1 MSRPGLEPDPA
12 PPWSPPLQGPAAAAG
27 RGVPVHHQTPWSQ
40 PPGRSGQTGQPRPS
54 PAPVPSSSG
63 QAQDKARRQPPPGL
77 AAGGAATDRRLQPLS
92 GTVGLPLPLLA
103 AGPRRRALWLRTAPR
118 ETPGLWSP
126 PSQLPFSLEGPP
138 TQSCALGPRPRACL
152 RSGVAVSTPWQS
164 RGECCPSGPRRTA
177 HGGLRATGGL
187 RLAIGL
193 LRSSHPASASAT
205 QASLS
210 PSWTCPGPRPGG
222 LGPARQGQG
231 ALGQGPDL
239 QGMAGDAEAD
249 SGCPLS
255 WATLSLPLRKG
266 AGVTHSGIPE
276 LAGEAGAGRLP
287 AAHLGPSSR
296 TGLDGGG
303 SGLPTPAGEQWLSG
317 ASCPLGGVRRGSV
330 HPGFFWLSWFCPLP
344 LPAQEGEK
352 YPELSVYGRQGGRC
366 VGGSLPPRPPPGAS
380 RHVN

>member
-1 MSRPGLEPDPA
+1 MAQDSSPGNARTLVSL
-12 PPWSPPLQGPAAAAG
+12 PPVTFLPRGPAH
-27 RGVPVHHQTPWSQ
+27 PVLC
-40 PPGRSGQTGQPRPS
+40 PGA
-54 PAPVPSSSG
+54 PAQG
-63 QAQDKARRQPPPGL
+63 
-77 AAGGAATDRRLQPLS
+77 
-92 GTVGLPLPLLA
+92 
-103 AGPRRRALWLRTAPR
+103 
-118 ETPGLWSP
+118 
-126 PSQLPFSLEGPP
+126 
-138 TQSCALGPRPRACL
+138 L

-177 HGGLRATGGL
+177 HSGLRETGGL
-187 RLAIGL
+187 RQAIGL

-276 LAGEAGAGRLP
+276 LAGEAGAGRGRHVPSQQPTWVLP
-287 AAHLGPSSR
+287 AGRAWTGEGAASPHQPVSSGSLGLPA
-296 TGLDGGG
+296 LWEEYDGGQCTQG
-303 SGLPTPAGEQWLSG
+303 FSG
-317 ASCPLGGVRRGSV
+317 
-330 HPGFFWLSWFCPLP
+330 
-344 LPAQEGEK
+344 
-352 YPELSVYGRQGGRC
+352 
-366 VGGSLPPRPPPGAS
+366 
-380 RHVN
+380 